1 MKGCLKKSK
10 ISHIL
15 GIMCHKTKFYATDQF
30 NRNAEEK
37 TQIIGKN
44 LRKES
49 KAVRFHC
56 HRQLLVKKKN

>member
-15 GIMCHKTKFYATDQF
+15 GIMYHKTKFNATDQF

-37 TQIIGKN
+37 TQIIGKKSQK
-44 LRKES
+44 RKQGSEIS
-49 KAVRFHC
+49 LSQATSG
-56 HRQLLVKKKN
+56 